1 MLPRLIDARAVAPFL
16 LFLRF
21 ADDTSGEVNL
31 SHLAGKGI
39 FKAWDDYEFFK
50 KVEIDPESGT
60 VCWGDDIDLD
70 LLVLYAELRHQPVE
84 SFLPKT
90 FA

>member
-1 MLPRLIDARAVAPFL
+1 MAPRLIEAKAVAPFL

-21 ADDTSGEVNL
+21 ADNTSGDVNL
-31 SHLAGKGI
+31 NHMAGKGI
-39 FKAWDDYEFFK
+39 FEAWDDFEFFK
-50 KVEIDPESGT
+50 KVEINPESGT
-60 VCWGDDIDLD
+60 VCWGDEIDLD

-84 SFLPKT
+84 TFFPKT